1 MQILQQGGIRFMHKR
16 AIVSLL
22 FVFTMFAAAA
32 TVSAQWRKIG
42 SKEVDYRVDHDTIN
56 VPVYKGD
63 FRRIQLRVKRAP
75 VRFQR
80 VVVHFRNGGDQ
91 ELEFRDLIR
100 AGGQTRSIDLTGRER
115 QISTVDLWYETAS
128 MNRRKAEVSV
138 WGRD

>member
-1 MQILQQGGIRFMHKR
+1 MLMRKAMF
-16 AIVSLL
+16 SLM
-22 FVFTMFAAAA
+22 FVVVVFAGVT

-56 VPVYKGD
+56 VPFYKGD
-63 FRRIQLRVKRAP
+63 FRRIQLRVRRAP

-100 AGGQTRSIDLTGRER
+100 AGGQTRPIDLNGRER
-115 QISTVDLWYETAS
+115 QISSVDLWYETAS